1 MLLTVLSMP
10 EPNKKAGEP
19 AQSTCLVLRNQEL
32 VRDDLAEERMLVV
45 QRTKSSSEN
54 ACPLFRKPRARSRE
68 PCEERILV
76 VQRTKTRSEERMP
89 VVQLVDFEFTSDAC
103 CKQRHQTRAERRGY
117 SKARL
122 LASRDTH
129 VLLPKGALAKLRC

>member
-1 MLLTVLSMP
+1 M
-10 EPNKKAGEP
+10 
-19 AQSTCLVLRNQEL
+19 RNQEL

-45 QRTKSSSEN
+45 QRTKSS
-54 ACPLFRKPRARSRE
+54 FRKRMPVVQKKRARSRGS
-68 PCEERILV
+68 CEERMLV

-103 CKQRHQTRAERRGY
+103 CKQRHQTHAERRGF

-129 VLLPKGALAKLRC
+129 VLLPKGALAKLRLLRLCS